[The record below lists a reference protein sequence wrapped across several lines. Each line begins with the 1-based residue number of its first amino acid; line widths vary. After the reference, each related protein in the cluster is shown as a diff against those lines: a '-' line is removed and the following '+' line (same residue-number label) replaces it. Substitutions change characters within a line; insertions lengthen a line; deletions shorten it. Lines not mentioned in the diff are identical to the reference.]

1 MQINPHFMHNTLF
14 SIKCMVDMDR
24 KLEAC
29 EMLDSLNS
37 MLKNI
42 LNTDQKII
50 TVKDEINTLK

>member
-1 MQINPHFMHNTLF
+1 
-14 SIKCMVDMDR
+14 MDR

-50 TVKDEINTLK
+50 TVKDEINTLKC